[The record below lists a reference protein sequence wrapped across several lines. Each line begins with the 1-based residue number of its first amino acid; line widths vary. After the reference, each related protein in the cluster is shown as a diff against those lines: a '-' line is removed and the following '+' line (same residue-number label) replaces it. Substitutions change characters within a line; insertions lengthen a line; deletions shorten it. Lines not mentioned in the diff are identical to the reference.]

1 MSKDRVVFMPWTQA
15 KGGGFGNG
23 GFTFFTEPLQ
33 KRLGLDHT
41 LPKVLEIESGSL
53 TGRVTGA
60 IAIAI
65 ADAQAKAKAKAKA
78 TRALKH
84 CGLDAALNLCG

>member
-33 KRLGLDHT
+33 TRLGVDHT
-41 LPKVLEIESGSL
+41 LHKALEIESGSL
-53 TGRVTGA
+53 TGRVTG
-60 IAIAI
+60 AIAI

>member
-23 GFTFFTEPLQ
+23 GFTLFTERLQ
-33 KRLGLDHT
+33 KRLGLDHS
-41 LPKVLEIESGSL
+41 LSKVREIENGSL
-53 TGRVTGA
+53 PGRVTGA
-60 IAIAI
+60 IAIAD
-65 ADAQAKAKAKAKA
+65 ADAVAQAQAQA

-84 CGLDAALNLCG
+84 SGLDAALNLCG

>member
-23 GFTFFTEPLQ
+23 GFRYLTEQPQ

-41 LPKVLEIESGSL
+41 LSKVLEIENGSL
-53 TGRVTGA
+53 PGRVTGA
-60 IAIAI
+60 IAD
-65 ADAQAKAKAKAKA
+65 ADAQAQA

-84 CGLDAALNLCG
+84 SGLDAALNLCG

>member
-15 KGGGFGNG
+15 KGGEFGNG
-23 GFTFFTEPLQ
+23 GFTLFTERLQ
-33 KRLGLDHT
+33 KRLGLDHS
-41 LPKVLEIESGSL
+41 LSKVREIENGSL

-65 ADAQAKAKAKAKA
+65 ADADADADAQA

-84 CGLDAALNLCG
+84 SGLDAALNLCG

>member
-23 GFTFFTEPLQ
+23 GFTLFTERLQ
-33 KRLGLDHT
+33 KRLGLDHS
-41 LPKVLEIESGSL
+41 LSKVREIENGSL
-53 TGRVTGA
+53 PGRVTGA
-60 IAIAI
+60 IAIAD
-65 ADAQAKAKAKAKA
+65 ADAVAQAQA

-84 CGLDAALNLCG
+84 SGLDAALNLCG